1 MATVSRVE
9 MTHAQI
15 LRINYFAGLS
25 EDQAAKV
32 ANIVQMETVP
42 AEVDIIKDGDT
53 GDSMYLLLQGQVE
66 VSKNLYV
73 KGSDGFHQARKA
85 LVRLESKDP
94 PPAEKPG
101 NASNVLTIPGF
112 FAFGEMALFD
122 EKSQR
127 SATVTATTPCE
138 LGVIQNPDFVALAE
152 ADTSLGFRVFMNIA
166 RKLSDDLRKANQDVL
181 NLTTAFSFALQR

>member
-1 MATVSRVE
+1 MATTFQRI
-9 MTHAQI
+9 THEQI

-25 EDQAAKV
+25 EDQAEKV
-32 ANIVQMETVP
+32 ARIVRLNSVLADE
-42 AEVDIIKDGDT
+42 DIIKDGET

-85 LVRLESKDP
+85 LVRLESKEP
-94 PPAEKPG
+94 PPSEKPV

>member
-1 MATVSRVE
+1 MAVQTI
-9 MTHAQI
+9 THEQI
-15 LRINYFAGLS
+15 LRINYFSGLS
-25 EDQAAKV
+25 EEQAGRV
-32 ANIVQMETVP
+32 ARIVKLESVP
-42 AEVDIIKDGDT
+42 AEEDIIKDGDT

-85 LVRLESKDP
+85 MVRLESKEP
-94 PPAEKPG
+94 PPTERST
-101 NASNVLTIPGF
+101 NNSNVLTIPGF

-122 EKSQR
+122 EKSKR
-127 SATVTATTPCE
+127 SATVTATTSCE
-138 LGVIQNPDFVALAE
+138 LGMIQNADFVALAE

-166 RKLSDDLRKANQDVL
+166 KKLSEDLNRANQDVL